1 MTVLCHYLRDPV
13 RRPAFV
19 CSVYLLFI
27 GQVSKD
33 ILSSFVLV
41 CTIRIEFF
49 VRYQD

>member
-1 MTVLCHYLRDPV
+1 MTVLCHYSRDPV

-19 CSVYLLFI
+19 CSVNLLFI

-33 ILSSFVLV
+33 IVSSFVLV

-49 VRYQD
+49 VTYKE